1 MVATSAFPL
10 ELLAIVA
17 GLRLAQDLAGRRKI
31 IRGCESALKLINSP
45 EKLNYWSNKANVALV
60 KAAIALGG
68 AESLVEHAHS
78 HPESRLH
85 KTRWSR
91 NDKGNF
97 IADRVAT
104 GDYAS
109 LFEYN
114 QLEIVE
120 TTTFDIIT
128 ELASIQTWFIASD
141 EGVINLSPL
150 IELAQANE
158 AKLYMKER
166 DIWHHKRLGRTDTP
180 IDSFWSDRTLQH
192 AATIWELEKAD
203 AKCTARAQRIILTS
217 TGTHGIK
224 PKGTQRLTLH
234 ANSVEKRI
242 HSNTCLLSVNTP
254 TARRSGMNVWPQ
266 SGMT

>member
-17 GLRLAQDLAGRRKI
+17 GLRLAQDFAGRRKI
-31 IRGCESALKLINSP
+31 ITDCESALKLINSP

-60 KAAIALGG
+60 KASIALGG
-68 AESLVEHAHS
+68 AESSVEHAHS

-85 KTRWSR
+85 KTRWTQ

-97 IADRVAT
+97 IADMVAA

-114 QLEIVE
+114 QLEIIE
-120 TTTFDIIT
+120 STTFDIIT

-150 IELAQANE
+150 IELAQASE
-158 AKLYMKER
+158 AKLYMKE
-166 DIWHHKRLGRTDTP
+166 TP
-180 IDSFWSDRTLQH
+180 Q
-192 AATIWELEKAD
+192 AAGQD
-203 AKCTARAQRIILTS
+203 
-217 TGTHGIK
+217 
-224 PKGTQRLTLH
+224 
-234 ANSVEKRI
+234 
-242 HSNTCLLSVNTP
+242 
-254 TARRSGMNVWPQ
+254 
-266 SGMT
+266 